1 MSVTSQGPGWWL
13 ASDDRW
19 YPPQVGYVPPAP
31 PPPYDSTPWASPVQ
45 DSGYGMNPVSKR
57 NGFAVTSM
65 VLGICAFFPF
75 FGLLVAVAALIFGF
89 IARRQIQ
96 LRGGSGRGQA
106 LAGIILGSIVTV
118 FYLFLFTV
126 LITAHVTNC
135 RHGFNC

>member
-1 MSVTSQGPGWWL
+1 MSEMSQGPGWWL
-13 ASDDRW
+13 AADNRW
-19 YPPQVGYVPPAP
+19 YPPQYVPPTQ
-31 PPPYDSTPWASPVQ
+31 PPPYDSTGWTPPVQ
-45 DSGYGMNPVSKR
+45 DSGYGTNPVPTR
-57 NGFAVTSM
+57 NGLAITSM

-75 FGLLVAVAALIFGF
+75 FGLLFAIGALIFGF
-89 IARRQIQ
+89 IARRQVQ
-96 LRGGSGRGQA
+96 LRGGGGRGQA